1 MTLFNQ
7 AEEYFL
13 QLQQQI
19 REALE
24 EFEDSTASFVQD
36 EWQSR
41 LGSGCS
47 NVLEG
52 GKVWEKAGVNFSTIA
67 STKLPPAASS
77 RNPQLAGKP
86 YKACGISI
94 VIHPLNPYVPTSHAN
109 LRIFSLDDAEHNT
122 SSSTEKAANGWW
134 FGGGFDLTPYYI
146 EEEDCIFW
154 HQAAKDVCDKFDK
167 NLYGEL
173 KKNCDDYFYLP
184 HRNETRGIGGLF
196 FDDFNRWDAQRC
208 LEFVKEVGQCY
219 VDTYIALTQRRLRV
233 NSGNNSGENFSKKER
248 DFQLYRRGRYV
259 EFNLLYDRG
268 TLFGLQS
275 GGRSESILMSLPPLV
290 RWQYKHDSSEDST
303 AKDSDEAVLQ
313 KFLQKKNWL

>member
-24 EFEDSTASFVQD
+24 EFEDSTTSFVQD

-41 LGSGCS
+41 LGHGCS
-47 NVLEG
+47 NILEG
-52 GKVWEKAGVNFSTIA
+52 GKVWEKAGINFSTIA
-67 STKLPPAASS
+67 SAKLPPAASS

-109 LRIFSLDDAEHNT
+109 LRIFSLDDAEHNA
-122 SSSTEKAANGWW
+122 SPSAEKATNGWW

-154 HQAAKDVCDKFDK
+154 HQAAKDICDKFDK

-208 LEFVKEVGQCY
+208 LEFVKEIGQCY
-219 VDTYIALTQRRLRV
+219 VNTYIALTQRRLRV
-233 NSGNNSGENFSKKER
+233 NLGKDSGENFGKKER
-248 DFQLYRRGRYV
+248 EFQLYRRGRYV

-290 RWQYKHDSSEDST
+290 RWKYKRDSS
-303 AKDSDEAVLQ
+303 KDNDEATLQ
-313 KFLQKKNWL
+313 KFLQKRDWL